1 MAKSAVAQ
9 MDDKSVGGKLKSFP
23 ARGKSFLTDVRTELR
38 HVTTPS
44 RKEVQATTVVVVI
57 VGMIVTAT
65 IVTAIET
72 MVIKTLASRAI
83 ATV

>member
-57 VGMIVTAT
+57 
-65 IVTAIET
+65 
-72 MVIKTLASRAI
+72 
-83 ATV
+83 TVALFGLYFWGVDLLISNAMNLIMKHKF

>member
-9 MDDKSVGGKLKSFP
+9 IDDKSIGGKLKAWP
-23 ARGKSFLTDVRTELR
+23 ARGKNFLSDVRTELR

-57 VGMIVTAT
+57 TVALFGLYFWGVDLLISNAMNMIL
-65 IVTAIET
+65 
-72 MVIKTLASRAI
+72 KHKF
-83 ATV
+83 

>member
-1 MAKSAVAQ
+1 

-23 ARGKSFLTDVRTELR
+23 ARGKSFLSDVRTELR

-57 VGMIVTAT
+57 
-65 IVTAIET
+65 
-72 MVIKTLASRAI
+72 
-83 ATV
+83 TVAVFGLYFWGVDLLISNAMNLILKHKF

>member
-9 MDDKSVGGKLKSFP
+9 IDDKSIGGKLKAFP

-57 VGMIVTAT
+57 TVAIFGVYFFLIDTVITKGMDLLL
-65 IVTAIET
+65 
-72 MVIKTLASRAI
+72 KHKF
-83 ATV
+83 

>member
-57 VGMIVTAT
+57 
-65 IVTAIET
+65 
-72 MVIKTLASRAI
+72 
-83 ATV
+83 TVALFGLYFWGVDLLISNAMNLILKHKF

>member
-9 MDDKSVGGKLKSFP
+9 MDDKSVGGKLKAWP
-23 ARGKSFLTDVRTELR
+23 ARGKSFLSDVRTELR

-57 VGMIVTAT
+57 
-65 IVTAIET
+65 
-72 MVIKTLASRAI
+72 
-83 ATV
+83 TVAVFGLYFWGVDLLISNAMNLILKHKF

>member
-44 RKEVQATTVVVVI
+44 RKEVQATTIVVVI
-57 VGMIVTAT
+57 
-65 IVTAIET
+65 
-72 MVIKTLASRAI
+72 
-83 ATV
+83 TVALFGVYFWGVDLLISNAMNLILKHKF

>member
-9 MDDKSVGGKLKSFP
+9 IDDKSVGGKLKAWP

-44 RKEVQATTVVVVI
+44 RKEVQATTLVVI
-57 VGMIVTAT
+57 ITVAIFGLYFAGVDFIIGKGMDLLL
-65 IVTAIET
+65 
-72 MVIKTLASRAI
+72 KHKF
-83 ATV
+83 

>member
-9 MDDKSVGGKLKSFP
+9 MDDKSVGGKLKAWP

-57 VGMIVTAT
+57 
-65 IVTAIET
+65 
-72 MVIKTLASRAI
+72 
-83 ATV
+83 TVALFGVYFWGVDLLISNAMNLILKHKF

>member
-57 VGMIVTAT
+57 TVALFGLYFWGVDL
-65 IVTAIET
+65 
-72 MVIKTLASRAI
+72 VISNAMNLIMKHKF
-83 ATV
+83 

>member
-1 MAKSAVAQ
+1 MAKSAVAR
-9 MDDKSVGGKLKSFP
+9 MDENSVGGKLKSWP

-57 VGMIVTAT
+57 TVAIFGLYFAAVDFIIGKGMD
-65 IVTAIET
+65 
-72 MVIKTLASRAI
+72 MLFKHKF
-83 ATV
+83 

>member
-9 MDDKSVGGKLKSFP
+9 MDDKSVGGRLKAFP

-57 VGMIVTAT
+57 
-65 IVTAIET
+65 
-72 MVIKTLASRAI
+72 
-83 ATV
+83 TVALFGVYFWGVDLLISNAMNLILKHKF

>member
-9 MDDKSVGGKLKSFP
+9 MDDKSVGGKLKAWP

-57 VGMIVTAT
+57 
-65 IVTAIET
+65 
-72 MVIKTLASRAI
+72 
-83 ATV
+83 TVALFGLYFWGVDLLISNAMNLILKHKF

>member
-44 RKEVQATTVVVVI
+44 RKEVQATTLVVVI
-57 VGMIVTAT
+57 
-65 IVTAIET
+65 
-72 MVIKTLASRAI
+72 
-83 ATV
+83 TVALFGLYFWGVDLLISNAMNLILKHKF

>member
-9 MDDKSVGGKLKSFP
+9 MDDKTVGGKLKAWP

-57 VGMIVTAT
+57 
-65 IVTAIET
+65 
-72 MVIKTLASRAI
+72 
-83 ATV
+83 TVALFGLYFWGVDLLISNAMNLILKHKF

>member
-9 MDDKSVGGKLKSFP
+9 MDDKSVGGKLKAWP

-44 RKEVQATTVVVVI
+44 RKEVQATTLVVI
-57 VGMIVTAT
+57 ITVAIFGLYFAGVDFIIGKGMDLLL
-65 IVTAIET
+65 
-72 MVIKTLASRAI
+72 KHKF
-83 ATV
+83 

>member
-57 VGMIVTAT
+57 
-65 IVTAIET
+65 
-72 MVIKTLASRAI
+72 
-83 ATV
+83 TVALFGVYFWGVDLLISNAMNLILKHKF

>member
-44 RKEVQATTVVVVI
+44 RKEVQATTLVVVI
-57 VGMIVTAT
+57 
-65 IVTAIET
+65 
-72 MVIKTLASRAI
+72 
-83 ATV
+83 TVALFGVYFWGVDLLISNAMNLILKHKF

>member
-9 MDDKSVGGKLKSFP
+9 MDDKSVGGKLKAWP
-23 ARGKSFLTDVRTELR
+23 TRTKSFLTDVRTELR

-57 VGMIVTAT
+57 TVAIFGVYFFLIDTVITKGMDLLL
-65 IVTAIET
+65 
-72 MVIKTLASRAI
+72 KHKF
-83 ATV
+83 